1 MKGLFAECC
10 LEVHIGCASWS
21 LGRCLDRGGGYVGQ
35 QVGKC
40 VQSFVPSLNS
50 PLFPKP
56 PSERGSSSL
65 EEGHVRSASV
75 SSSEIIRIV
84 TLYLIGGRVSI
95 FIYPS
100 CTLHMLVTS
109 FWEEISVLLRQTNK
123 KCC

>member
-1 MKGLFAECC
+1 MNGVMLEHSVFLDVKLVGGWGESSVSVCVKWCTWIDEGTVYRVC

-21 LGRCLDRGGGYVGQ
+21 LGRCLARGGGYVGQ

-56 PSERGSSSL
+56 PSERGSSSF

-75 SSSEIIRIV
+75 VAVR
-84 TLYLIGGRVSI
+84 
-95 FIYPS
+95 
-100 CTLHMLVTS
+100 
-109 FWEEISVLLRQTNK
+109 
-123 KCC
+123 